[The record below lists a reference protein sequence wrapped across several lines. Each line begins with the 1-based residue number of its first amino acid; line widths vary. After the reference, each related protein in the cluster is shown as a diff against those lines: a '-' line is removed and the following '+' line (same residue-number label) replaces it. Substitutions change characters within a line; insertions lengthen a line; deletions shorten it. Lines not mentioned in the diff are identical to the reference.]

1 MQRPINI
8 FLTTLLSLC
17 FLFITIPTSVAF
29 AKTFSYCGSSGGT
42 GGNRFSDLETSGEYS
57 SDDRRLVEI
66 RIRSGDFIDGI
77 QTVYENQI
85 GDIIESPWHGGTG
98 GNLSVF
104 KLDPDEYITRISGK
118 YGWYI
123 DRIEIVTSKGR
134 NKGWGGMGGAKHYIY
149 NAPPGSHIH
158 GFGGAAGVYI
168 DSIGV
173 IFKTP

>member
-1 MQRPINI
+1 MQKSINT

-17 FLFITIPTSVAF
+17 LLFIAISANVVF
-29 AKTFSYCGSSGGT
+29 AKTFSYCGSSGG
-42 GGNRFSDLETSGEYS
+42 GGGDSFSDLEISGYGS
-57 SDDRRLVEI
+57 SDDRKIVEI

-85 GDIIESPWHGGTG
+85 GQRTESPWHGGTG
-98 GNLSVF
+98 GNLSIF

-118 YGWYI
+118 YGWYV